1 MYTCA
6 QCSKD
11 VEFTPGSPV
20 RCPYCGF
27 KIIFKTRPKV
37 VKKVRPQ

>member
-1 MYTCA
+1 MYRCA
-6 QCSKD
+6 QCTKKIEIERGD
-11 VEFTPGSPV
+11 PV

-37 VKKVRPQ
+37 VKKVRPK